1 MIKKTNA
8 EKKAAKTR
16 QTALKSTRKK
26 PDNNLGLYA
35 NLAHKRKTKKDSE
48 ARKKAEYLASLP
60 KNPVKRFFYRLHPKR
75 FFGYWFSKRG
85 LKMALKLFAGFAAIL
100 LLTVAGL
107 FAYYQ
112 KDLDQIRPGELAKR
126 VQTTVTKYYDRNG
139 ELLWE
144 DKGTGDYKL
153 VVESGEI
160 NDYMKKATVA
170 IEDRDF
176 YKHHGVDPTAILRSM
191 VNNVKGGATQGGSTL
206 TQQLVKQVYFADEAA
221 DRSFGGIPRKIKEMI
236 LAVEIERMYNKDQ
249 IVTLYLNESPYG
261 GRRNGVESG
270 AQTYFG
276 KHAKDLTLAE
286 AALLAGIPNNP
297 SIYDPYNTQYN
308 DKLIERQHKVLNDM
322 ISCGFITQKEA
333 DAAKKVP
340 ILDQIKPE
348 QDQYK
353 DMKAPHFV
361 QEVKKQLEA
370 EFGVKVIRAGGL
382 NIKTTLDLRAQQIAE
397 GSVQAGATLLPNT
410 GADNI
415 ALTSVDVSTGQVIAQ
430 VGSVDYNKEGYGQTN
445 AAVSQLD
452 PGSSIKP
459 IVDYSALFNQQQGTI
474 YTPGTILKD
483 ENIDKLYCGTTSGGC
498 KLRNASGRFYGNV
511 SIRQSLGNSFNIAAV
526 KSLSIVGV
534 KEGLNTARALGDL
547 SYCANNEDAG
557 LSSAI
562 GGGCSVRQ
570 DEHTNAFAS
579 LARGGSYKPISYVIE
594 VKNSSNEKIK
604 EWKDTSNQAIDPQ
617 AAYMITDILSDPSAR
632 LTTFGSQS
640 YSFGFTVPGVW
651 TASKTGTTDNGK
663 NAAKD
668 SWMMSYS
675 PVVATGVWSGMHD
688 GSAISSDNMVVRRV
702 VGNYM
707 EDIHK
712 NVYAADGKW
721 KAGDQ
726 VARPAGIQNCV
737 VSGRNDI
744 CPSWWNKNNSS
755 SKVVEMEFDS
765 ISKKKATTCTPESTR
780 VKLAVTKTTDPVTK
794 KDVLVAPD
802 GYNANEDDDV
812 HSCEDAKPGASVS
825 YSKVG
830 SDGVYRVTV
839 NFNKGKFD
847 LANAIVK
854 VDGQEIASGSAA
866 SGKLSVDYKFTKAGQ
881 KITVEVTDSGGY
893 STSQSFNGPSDISSG
908 GSSGSGSG
916 GTGSGSD

>member
-1 MIKKTNA
+1 MKKKTDA
-8 EKKAAKTR
+8 QKKVARDR
-16 QTALKSTRKK
+16 QTALRSSRKK
-26 PDNNLGLYA
+26 SDNNLGLYA

-60 KNPVKRFFYRLHPKR
+60 KNPFLRFIYRLHPKR
-75 FFGYWFSKRG
+75 FFGYWFSKKG
-85 LKMALKLFAGFAAIL
+85 LKMALKLAAGFACL
-100 LLTVAGL
+100 LLLLVGGL

-153 VVESGEI
+153 VVESSEL
-160 NDYMKKATVA
+160 NDYLKKATVA

-176 YKHHGVDPTAILRSM
+176 YKHHGVDPVAILRSA
-191 VNNVKGGATQGGSTL
+191 VNNFKGGATQGGSTL
-206 TQQLVKQVYFADEAA
+206 TQQLIKQVYFADEAA
-221 DRSFGGIPRKIKEMI
+221 DRSFGGVPRKIKEMI
-236 LAVEIERMYNKDQ
+236 LSIEVERMYDKDQ
-249 IVTLYLNESPYG
+249 IIALYLNESPYG
-261 GRRNGVESG
+261 GRRNGAESG

-286 AALLAGIPNNP
+286 SALLASIPNNP
-297 SIYDPYNTQYN
+297 AIYDPYNTKYN
-308 DKLIERQHKVLNDM
+308 DKLVERQHKVLNDM
-322 ISCGFITQKEA
+322 VSCGFITQKEA

-397 GSVQAGATLLPNT
+397 KSVATGAVLLPRI

-415 ALTSVDVSTGQVIAQ
+415 ALTSIDVSTGQVISQ

-445 AAVSQLD
+445 AAVAQLD

-459 IVDYSALFNQQQGTI
+459 IVDYAALFNQQQGTI

-483 ENIDKLYCGTTSGGC
+483 ENIDKLYCGGTSGGC
-498 KLRNASGRFYGNV
+498 KLQNADRRFHG
-511 SIRQSLGNSFNIAAV
+511 SIPIRTSLGNSFNVAAV

-534 KEGLNTARALGDL
+534 KQGLNTAHALGDL
-547 SYCANNEDAG
+547 SYCSNNSEAG
-557 LSSAI
+557 LSAAI

-570 DEHTNAFAS
+570 DEHTNAFATI
-579 LARGGSYKPISYVIE
+579 ARNGAYKPLSYVIE

-604 EWKDTSNQAIDPQ
+604 EWKDSPTQAIDPQ
-617 AAYMITDILSDPSAR
+617 AAYMLTDILSDPSAR

-640 YSFGFTVPGVW
+640 YSFGFKVPNVW

-663 NAAKD
+663 GNAKD

-675 PVVATGVWSGMHD
+675 PVVSTGVWTGNHD
-688 GSAISSDNMVVRRV
+688 GAAIGSDNMVVRRV
-702 VGNYM
+702 ISDYM
-707 EDIHK
+707 EDVHN
-712 NVYAADGKW
+712 NVYGSDGKW
-721 KAGDQ
+721 KAGDKI
-726 VARPAGIQNCV
+726 ARPDGIQTCN

-744 CPSWWNKNNSS
+744 CPSWWNKNNSG
-755 SKVVEMEFDS
+755 SKVIEMEFDT
-765 ISKKKATTCTPESTR
+765 ISKKKATKCTPDATKT
-780 VKLAVTKTTDPVTK
+780 KLGVTKTTDPVTK
-794 KDVLVAPD
+794 KDVYIAPD

-812 HSCEDAKPGASVS
+812 HTCEDAKSGSSVS
-825 YSKVG
+825 YTKRS
-830 SDGVYRVTV
+830 SDGVYQINVT
-839 NFNKGKFD
+839 FNKGKFD
-847 LANAIVK
+847 LGEAVIK
-854 VDGQEIASGSAA
+854 VDGQVISSGSAA
-866 SGKLSVDYKFTKAGQ
+866 GGKISVDYKFTKPGQ

-893 STSQSFNGPSDISSG
+893 SSSQSFNGPTDVSSG
-908 GSSGSGSG
+908 ESKP
-916 GTGSGSD
+916 SDEDKKSN